1 LARAG
6 RLVGTTL
13 ATLVSFYNP
22 ALVVLGGG
30 VVSAG
35 DYVLAAIRES
45 VYRRSLPL
53 ATRTLRIEPSS
64 LGETAGLA
72 GAVHLVLDELFTPQ
86 RLARWLPC
94 GSPAGRPELAGAEEV
109 SPAA

>member
-1 LARAG
+1 
-6 RLVGTTL
+6 LVGSTL

-30 VVSAG
+30 VVNAG
-35 DYVLAAIRES
+35 DHVLAAIRES

-72 GAVHLVLDELFTPQ
+72 GAVHLVLDELFTPG
-86 RLARWLPC
+86 RLARWLPDA
-94 GSPAGRPELAGAEEV
+94 SPAGRPELATLPV
-109 SPAA
+109 TTRAA